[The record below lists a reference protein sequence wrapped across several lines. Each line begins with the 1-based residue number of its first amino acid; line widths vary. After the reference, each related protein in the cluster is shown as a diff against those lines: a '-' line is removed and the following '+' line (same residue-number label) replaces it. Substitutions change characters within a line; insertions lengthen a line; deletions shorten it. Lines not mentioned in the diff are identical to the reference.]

1 LSIPTGQA
9 VAEAIGVAPLSADE
23 LRPADR
29 PAIAAALE
37 AGGFLERTPLWYYVL
52 REAEVRATGNSLGE
66 LGSRI
71 ICDTIIGL
79 VVNDPRS
86 YLNQPGGWDPS
97 KGVRLPNGDPIV
109 TIADMLRFAGVL
121 PEPGVS

>member
-1 LSIPTGQA
+1 M
-9 VAEAIGVAPLSADE
+9 
-23 LRPADR
+23 
-29 PAIAAALE
+29 
-37 AGGFLERTPLWYYVL
+37 
-52 REAEVRATGNSLGE
+52 RANGNSLGE
-66 LGSRI
+66 VGSRI

-79 VVNDPRS
+79 IVNDPRS

-121 PEPGVS
+121 PEHGQN